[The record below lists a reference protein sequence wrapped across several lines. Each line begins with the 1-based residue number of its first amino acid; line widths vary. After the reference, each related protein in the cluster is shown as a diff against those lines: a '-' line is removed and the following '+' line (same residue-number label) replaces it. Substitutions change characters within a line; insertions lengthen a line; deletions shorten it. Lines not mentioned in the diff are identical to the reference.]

1 MEFAD
6 DYYDYN
12 GFGYDGTD
20 KDGCLLLISMAD
32 RDWWVSTRGEGITA
46 LDSDYFIS
54 CLKTDDFMED
64 LKAGNYD
71 DSFTRFTELVEDF
84 VTEAREDLTDVP
96 DPRDSVFVTET
107 TAPPT
112 TAAPKA
118 TTAAPTTT
126 QPPTTAASARIRNDS
141 YRLPLNGTKVSKDY
155 SPTIPV
161 KSKTMDD
168 WRVHNGI
175 DFAAKEGDTVYAV
188 GNGIVK
194 KVTSDERWGYVIE
207 VDHGAFTARYC
218 ALQQDGAVSVG
229 KVIAAGDAIGTV
241 AVSPIEQA
249 DGCHLH
255 FECLRGGALIDP
267 MEVLDTQG

>member
-1 MEFAD
+1 MKQNGMSPLSKRMLALFAVAVIAVL
-6 DYYDYN
+6 
-12 GFGYDGTD
+12 GSAIT
-20 KDGCLLLISMAD
+20 I
-32 RDWWVSTRGEGITA
+32 RHVSNQLTRGLTQ
-46 LDSDYFIS
+46 
-54 CLKTDDFMED
+54 
-64 LKAGNYD
+64 
-71 DSFTRFTELVEDF
+71 LVPSRS

-96 DPRDSVFVTET
+96 DPRNSVSVTET

-161 KSKTMDD
+161 KSRTMDD

-255 FECLRGGALIDP
+255 IECLRGGALIDP